1 MERIYPQWLYSLSRL
16 LRGAVIVVSLLLIVY
31 VSYDI
36 LNGIALVDAERYL
49 AFQLFVCIVF
59 LVSLFVDW
67 YIAPRKWRFL
77 WRNLFFFLVSIP
89 YLNIIHA
96 SGMVL
101 SEEAYTYVRF
111 IPLVRSAFALAM
123 VVGYLSKNKLN
134 SLFMAYLIVLLAGIY
149 YASLI
154 FYKVEYGVNDS
165 VTSFPLVVWCAFMN
179 VTTLGSPIV
188 PATAVGKVIYVFLG
202 FLGMTMLPLFTVYV
216 SNLIKR
222 KPHLTRSREKRSK
235 VRVKLQSTAG
245 NGGSSAS

>member
-1 MERIYPQWLYSLSRL
+1 MERNLPKWLYAMARL
-16 LRGAVIVVSLLLIVY
+16 LHGAVIVVSLMLIVY

-36 LNGIALVDAERYL
+36 LNGIALVNAERYL
-49 AFQLFVCIVF
+49 AFQFFVCLVF
-59 LVSLFVDW
+59 LASLFVDW

-77 WRNLFFFLVSIP
+77 WRNLFFLLVSIP
-89 YLNIIHA
+89 YLNIIDA
-96 SGMVL
+96 SGVVL

-111 IPLVRSAFALAM
+111 IPLVRSAFALAV

-134 SLFMAYLIVLLAGIY
+134 SLFTAYLVVLLAGIY
-149 YASLI
+149 FASLI

-165 VTSFPLVVWCAFMN
+165 VTSFPLVIWCAFMN

-216 SNLIKR
+216 SNLIKT
-222 KPHLTRSREKRSK
+222 KPHLTQKRK
-235 VRVKLQSTAG
+235 KTVKKDDSEALK
-245 NGGSSAS
+245 

>member
-1 MERIYPQWLYSLSRL
+1 MEKIIPQWIYGVSRA
-16 LRGAVIVVSLLLIVY
+16 LRGAVIVMSVLLIVY

-49 AFQLFVCIVF
+49 SFQLLVCIVF
-59 LVSLFVDW
+59 IASLCVDW
-67 YIAPRKWRFL
+67 CIAPSKWHFL

-123 VVGYLSKNKLN
+123 VVGFFIKERLHCLFVSYLT
-134 SLFMAYLIVLLAGIY
+134 VLLASIY
-149 YASLI
+149 FASLI
-154 FYKVEYGVNDS
+154 FFKVEFGANEA
-165 VTSFPLVVWCAFMN
+165 VTGFPIVVWSAFMN

-216 SNLIKR
+216 SNLIKS
-222 KPHLTRSREKRSK
+222 KPHITRPRSRRN
-235 VRVKLQSTAG
+235 VRVRTNVKGDGSTA
-245 NGGSSAS
+245 S

>member
-1 MERIYPQWLYSLSRL
+1 MERGVSNWLCSTSRL
-16 LRGAVIVVSLLLIVY
+16 LHGAVVVVSLLLIVY

-36 LNGIALVDAERYL
+36 LNGIALVNAERYL

-59 LVSLFVDW
+59 LISLFVDW
-67 YIAPRKWRFL
+67 YIAPHKWRFL
-77 WRNLFFFLVSIP
+77 WRNLFFLLVSVP

-96 SGMVL
+96 TGVVL

-111 IPLVRSAFALAM
+111 IPLVRSAFALAV
-123 VVGYLSKNKLN
+123 VVGYFSKNKLT
-134 SLFMAYLIVLLAGIY
+134 SLFTAYLVVLLAGIY
-149 YASLI
+149 FASLI
-154 FYKVEYGVNDS
+154 FYKVEFGVNES

-216 SNLIKR
+216 SNLIR
-222 KPHLTRSREKRSK
+222 SKPHLTRRRTKT
-235 VRVKLQSTAG
+235 VKKDST
-245 NGGSSAS
+245 SS